1 MATCTDLVPG
11 EEDDGIEVLPEGDAC
26 ALLAFLV
33 RSFLTLSGSVAMVR
47 SGVTVS
53 ASACMAS
60 VFDLTS
66 AMEGDEDPDSWDD
79 EDDEDHKANNEN

>member
-1 MATCTDLVPG
+1 M
-11 EEDDGIEVLPEGDAC
+11 
-26 ALLAFLV
+26 

-66 AMEGDEDPDSWDD
+66 AIEGDEDPDCWDD
-79 EDDEDHKANNEN
+79 EEDEDIFRRWFL